1 MTYRFPPIVGAVAG
15 FAFAALALWAE
26 AIIFL
31 EYRSADLAVAS
42 TGVLTTLSP
51 NGECVGYAPPE
62 DVEARYTGKTGQL
75 RIFGLSALSFG
86 GQEVACDLE
95 DADEKLA
102 ALVLGSVHPLRFA
115 WTKGT
120 LGATAASTD
129 AAAPASPPGACGGTT
144 PAAHHTPAAPA
155 P

>member
-62 DVEARYTGKTGQL
+62 DVEARYTGKTGQPS
-75 RIFGLSALSFG
+75 R
-86 GQEVACDLE
+86 
-95 DADEKLA
+95 
-102 ALVLGSVHPLRFA
+102 
-115 WTKGT
+115 
-120 LGATAASTD
+120 
-129 AAAPASPPGACGGTT
+129 T
-144 PAAHHTPAAPA
+144 PAPGSTRVPLIAITRSHRL
-155 P
+155 